1 MTASQELVLV
11 ESKLD
16 IVVLGQ
22 ELTKLHAKY
31 PHQRF
36 LQLLYNILMK
46 EYGTADLNC
55 GKLYNLKDSE
65 FLQVIKKGK
74 F

>member
-1 MTASQELVLV
+1 V
-11 ESKLD
+11 ESRLD
-16 IVVLGQ
+16 IVILGQ
-22 ELTKLHAKY
+22 ELIKLHSKY

-46 EYGTADLNC
+46 EYGTADLNQ

-65 FLQVIKKGK
+65 FVNYLRRLRQELEKAQVD
-74 F
+74 